1 MRIDFVLNSIVRYR
15 TQKEKWKIKNT
26 AKRREGTHFVR
37 SFRWASEWSDS
48 LFVCDYLFT
57 LNKVISKCNQRTY
70 LCLSIFETLYSY
82 FDVPTNPPTPPM
94 HSVSIHSLHL
104 VAYDIVQQLNFGIG
118 INNDRPLSSLPMRLY
133 FHTRGI
139 HHRLLLHSQLR
150 RMCGLPSPQWRQTYL
165 FASHTHWPYPGTA

>member
-15 TQKEKWKIKNT
+15 TQKEKWKIKNI
-26 AKRREGTHFVR
+26 AKRRKATHFVR

-82 FDVPTNPPTPPM
+82 FDVPTPRPPPQCIPFPYTVCIWWHM
-94 HSVSIHSLHL
+94 KWFNSLIL
-104 VAYDIVQQLNFGIG
+104 ESG

-165 FASHTHWPYPGTA
+165 FASHTHWPYPETA